1 MESSTTTSSEHEL
14 KNHILQSLRR
24 RADVDDLTF
33 ELCKQTGWDWKKASE
48 FITSIRSEHG
58 GEIDFLWAK
67 VFSILGIACIAIGLL
82 ILFYFFDVY
91 VGWNNVALC
100 LQHSLQGQAS
110 VTSNTVPAGDC
121 LFMTS
126 LGMLETFSNHYGYI
140 AVTLIIG
147 GFAGFIIAQRQMK
160 STLANTTQVG
170 KES

>member
-1 MESSTTTSSEHEL
+1 LESSTTTSSEQEL

-33 ELCKQTGWDWKKASE
+33 ELCKQTGWDWKKASD
-48 FITSIRSEHG
+48 FINSIRSEHG

-100 LQHSLQGQAS
+100 LQHSFQGHAS
-110 VTSNTVPAGDC
+110 ATSSMVPAGDC
-121 LFMTS
+121 LFITS
-126 LGMLETFSNHYGYI
+126 LGMLETFGNHYGYI

-160 STLANTTQVG
+160 STLGITNQVE